1 MDEIKITARML
12 RGNRN
17 SIIGRRNILEFNE
30 SVRTFN
36 KMQQAK
42 ERNFESSKST
52 DSKVSSVLKEPRL
65 KTCLRGFY

>member
-1 MDEIKITARML
+1 MDEIKITTRML
-12 RGNRN
+12 RGDRN
-17 SIIGRRNILEFNE
+17 SIIGRRNILEFND

-36 KMQQAK
+36 KMQQAREK
-42 ERNFESSKST
+42 SLTLSKST